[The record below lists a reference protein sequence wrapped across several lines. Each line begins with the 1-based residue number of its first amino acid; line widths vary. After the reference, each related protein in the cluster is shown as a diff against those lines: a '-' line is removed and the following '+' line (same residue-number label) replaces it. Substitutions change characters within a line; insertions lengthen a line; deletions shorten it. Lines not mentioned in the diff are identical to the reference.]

1 MRKKVAKQHRWRWP
15 VLGLA
20 LLWLHCGKSTW
31 TVEPIQLDTYF
42 AHKRDGVKSI
52 IIEQSRVIR
61 YFGFLGVASYP
72 ARFDLSK
79 VKMLGGKAGYINQIS
94 LEIQNGRIV
103 GRPIIRGTLEPNVD
117 TYISDIVSRWQNSDG
132 PRFTDFVERLS
143 MKIILDQG
151 GTIQV
156 EYSDLQVTQ
165 PEQPAEAYRF
175 FNHVSRDPAKMRF
188 VLPANG
194 FNITAVKMTEAVDR
208 QIQTLISQLA
218 RWRRQPIPAG

>member
-1 MRKKVAKQHRWRWP
+1 MKTKIVKQHRWRWA

-20 LLWLHCGKSTW
+20 VLALHCGKSTL

-42 AHKRDGVKSI
+42 AQKRVGIQSI
-52 IIEQSRVIR
+52 SIEQSRVIR
-61 YFGFLGVASYP
+61 YFGFLGVSSYP
-72 ARFDLSK
+72 ARFDLHK
-79 VKMLGGKAGYINQIS
+79 VKELGGKAGYTNQIS

-132 PRFTDFVERLS
+132 PRFTDFVERLN

-151 GTIQV
+151 GTIQI
-156 EYSDLQVTQ
+156 EYSELQVTQ
-165 PEQPAEAYRF
+165 PDQPSEAYRF

-188 VLPANG
+188 VLPVNG
-194 FNITAVKMTEAVDR
+194 FNITAVKTTEAVDR
-208 QIQTLISQLA
+208 QIQTLNSQLA

>member
-1 MRKKVAKQHRWRWP
+1 MRKKIVTPRRWRWP

-20 LLWLHCGKSTW
+20 LVALQCGKSTL

-42 AHKRDGVKSI
+42 AHKRVGVQSI
-52 IIEQSRVIR
+52 SIEQSRVIR
-61 YFGFLGVASYP
+61 YFGFLGVASHP
-72 ARFDLSK
+72 ARFDLNK
-79 VKMLGGKAGYINQIS
+79 VKELGGKPGYTNQIS

-103 GRPIIRGTLEPNVD
+103 GRPIIRGTLEPKVD

-143 MKIILDQG
+143 MKIILDQK

-156 EYSDLQVTQ
+156 EYNDLQVTQ
-165 PEQPAEAYRF
+165 PEQPSEAYRF

-188 VLPANG
+188 VLPVNG
-194 FNITAVKMTEAVDR
+194 FNITAVKTTQAVDR
-208 QIQTLISQLA
+208 QIQTLNSQLA
-218 RWRRQPIPAG
+218 RWRRQPMPAG